1 MNNIYEFAEQ
11 AAEHAVLNPSD
22 EILQSESGDVTVQIP
37 KAFVDKFA
45 ELIVQE
51 CCKITDEAERA
62 DVPVVASKFVKAHF
76 GIDNA

>member
-62 DVPVVASKFVKAHF
+62 DTGMFASKFVKAHF
-76 GIDNA
+76 EIDNA